1 MEGGSSES
9 LLEKEELKERVKL
22 LTEKIGS
29 LEGEREKMT
38 VKLHHAQE
46 TILELQK
53 GVSEG
58 VKGDLAKNEVIAER
72 TVQVTNEE
80 QRIIWEGYGLRLFIP
95 PNSLPDDCSQ
105 FTLKIAV
112 SRAKDFVFPAER
124 DGILVSAVY
133 EFHDDLGDRKLRQ
146 PVTLEMQHFVSNNSY
161 SSLAIVHCDNILEP
175 HKFHTLQ
182 GRFDS
187 CDGYGAV
194 EVNRFCC
201 FFIYMQLFLD
211 YLIPTVRFRK
221 VLYYTNI
228 KPRSFHFHL
237 YIVPETDAIIQVCFT
252 HFLFVNI

>member
-58 VKGDLAKNEVIAER
+58 VKSDLAKNEVIAER

-80 QRIIWEGYGLRLFIP
+80 QRIIWEGYGLRHFIP

-112 SRAKDFVFPAER
+112 SRARTLCFQQREMAFWSVQSMSSMMIWGVGNCVSQSPLKCNTLSQITL
-124 DGILVSAVY
+124 IL
-133 EFHDDLGDRKLRQ
+133 H
-146 PVTLEMQHFVSNNSY
+146 
-161 SSLAIVHCDNILEP
+161 
-175 HKFHTLQ
+175 
-182 GRFDS
+182 
-187 CDGYGAV
+187 
-194 EVNRFCC
+194 
-201 FFIYMQLFLD
+201 
-211 YLIPTVRFRK
+211 
-221 VLYYTNI
+221 
-228 KPRSFHFHL
+228 
-237 YIVPETDAIIQVCFT
+237 
-252 HFLFVNI
+252 